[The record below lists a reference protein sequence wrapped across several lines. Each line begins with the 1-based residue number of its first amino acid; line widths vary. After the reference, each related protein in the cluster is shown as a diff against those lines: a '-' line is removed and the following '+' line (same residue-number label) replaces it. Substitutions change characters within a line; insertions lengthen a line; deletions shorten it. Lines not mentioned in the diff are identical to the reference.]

1 MSYNASN
8 CNDYNEYND
17 HNKFNAMSY
26 NLEYKL
32 IRKLWKW
39 AAVLKFNKYHDCP
52 TS

>member
-1 MSYNASN
+1 MLQQVTMIMSYNASN

-32 IRKLWKW
+32 IRKL
-39 AAVLKFNKYHDCP
+39 
-52 TS
+52 